1 MERWIKNVK
10 EEMEGER
17 EGEKTLKCKWL
28 VVKALLHVAC

>member
-17 EGEKTLKCKWL
+17 EGEKTLKWKWL
-28 VVKALLHVAC
+28 VV